1 MALLKGMF
9 YCYKL
14 TLYDNL
20 KQLMHRLLFIFIVM
34 SFFPNL
40 ASADTYTLYFSRHME
55 KTTDKTDPDLSLVG
69 KQRAQVLAQVL
80 KNSDI
85 EAIFSTD
92 YKRTQQTAEVL
103 ARQLGLSVES
113 YPAKDFKG
121 IVTSLKELKKNALII
136 GHSNTVP
143 ELVKAV
149 GGSAD
154 KLGEE
159 DFGDLFQVVVSDTG
173 IVTNRLYIPV
183 IQ

>member
-1 MALLKGMF
+1 
-9 YCYKL
+9 
-14 TLYDNL
+14 
-20 KQLMHRLLFIFIVM
+20 MHRLLFILIVM
-34 SFFPNL
+34 SFFPNM

-92 YKRTQQTAEVL
+92 YKRTQQTAEAL
-103 ARQLGLSVES
+103 AKQLGLSVET

-143 ELVKAV
+143 ELVKAA

-159 DFGDLFQVVVSDTG
+159 DFGDLFQVVVSGDSV
-173 IVTNRLYIPV
+173 VTNRLYVPV